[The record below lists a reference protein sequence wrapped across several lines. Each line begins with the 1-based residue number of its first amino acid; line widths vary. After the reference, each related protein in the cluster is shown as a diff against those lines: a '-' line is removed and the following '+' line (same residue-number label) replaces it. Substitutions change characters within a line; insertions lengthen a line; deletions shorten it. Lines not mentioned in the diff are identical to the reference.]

1 MTVLLTVLGIISP
14 ALAIGVGVLWIDI
27 DGRRQA
33 DHPRPWPVDP
43 EWLSEP
49 YAGPNACYGCG
60 LTPEVQN
67 PGEWILCSTCDE
79 LRAVLKERAAWPGLM
94 Y

>member
-1 MTVLLTVLGIISP
+1 MSDLVVVI
-14 ALAIGVGVLWIDI
+14 ALAIATGTAVLWMDARE
-27 DGRRQA
+27 RRNV

-49 YAGPNACYGCG
+49 YTGPNACYGCG

-67 PGEWILCSTCDE
+67 PGKWILCSWCDE
-79 LRAVLKERAAWPGLM
+79 LRAVLKERAEWPGLM